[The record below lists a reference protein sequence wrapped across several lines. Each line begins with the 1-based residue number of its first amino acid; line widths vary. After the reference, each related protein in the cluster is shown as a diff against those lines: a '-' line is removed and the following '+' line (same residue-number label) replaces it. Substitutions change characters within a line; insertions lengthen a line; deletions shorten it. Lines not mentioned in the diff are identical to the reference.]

1 MPEASEL
8 SVREAAERLGV
19 HYMTAYGYVRTGRLD
34 ARREGAQWRIRRQ
47 AIDEMLEP
55 PRRRSHRAARGAH
68 ALPERL
74 AARLVASDERGAWT
88 LIERA
93 LISGLEPADVH
104 LDVIIPALRWIG
116 RQWRRGHLEI
126 SDEHCATTVAQR
138 LIARLGP
145 RFTARGR
152 TSGTIVLGC
161 VAGER
166 HAMASALLADLL
178 RSRRFTVVDLGGD
191 TPPAS
196 FVAAAR
202 AANRPRAV
210 LVGALTEGR
219 DAETAAT
226 LAALRNAD
234 LGVPLLAGGAGIA
247 GPEAARLLGAD
258 AWTGHD
264 GRAAMA
270 AVAAAT
276 SSRR

>member
-1 MPEASEL
+1 MPETSDL

-47 AIDEMLEP
+47 AVDQMLEP
-55 PRRRSHRAARGAH
+55 PTRRSRSTAR

-74 AARLVASDERGAWT
+74 AARMVASDERGAWT

-93 LISGLEPADVH
+93 LISGHEPADVH
-104 LDVIIPALRWIG
+104 LDVLIPALRWIG
-116 RQWRRGHLEI
+116 EQWRRGGLDI
-126 SDEHCATTVAQR
+126 NDEHCATTVAQR

-145 RFTARGR
+145 RFTQPGR
-152 TSGTIVLGC
+152 TAGTIVLGC
-161 VAGER
+161 VAGEH

-196 FVAAAR
+196 FVAATR

-210 LVGALTEGR
+210 LVGAIGDGR
-219 DAETAAT
+219 DAAVRAT
-226 LAALRNAD
+226 FAGLRDAD

-247 GPEAARLLGAD
+247 GPEAARALGAD
-258 AWTGHD
+258 GWTGHD
-264 GRAAMA
+264 GRAAIA
-270 AVAAAT
+270 AVTAMT
-276 SSRR
+276 SGRA

>member
-1 MPEASEL
+1 MPETSEL

-34 ARREGAQWRIRRQ
+34 ARREGAQWRIRQQ
-47 AIDEMLEP
+47 AVDQMLDP
-55 PRRRSHRAARGAH
+55 STQRGRTAPS

-93 LISGLEPADVH
+93 LIAGHEPADIH
-104 LDVIIPALRWIG
+104 LDAIIPALQWIG
-116 RQWRRGHLEI
+116 QQWQRGRLDI
-126 SDEHCATTVAQR
+126 SEEHCATTVAQR

-145 RFTARGR
+145 RFTRPGR

-161 VAGER
+161 VAGEQ

-191 TPPAS
+191 TPRAS
-196 FVAAAR
+196 FVAATR

-210 LVGALTEGR
+210 LVGAISDGR
-219 DAETAAT
+219 DAEVGTTLAT
-226 LAALRNAD
+226 LRAAD

-247 GPEAARLLGAD
+247 GLETARALGAD
-258 AWTGHD
+258 AWTGHN
-264 GRAAMA
+264 GRAAIA

-276 SSRR
+276 SGHR

>member
-55 PRRRSHRAARGAH
+55 RRRRSHRAAS

-74 AARLVASDERGAWT
+74 AARLVANDERGAWT

-93 LISGLEPADVH
+93 LISGLDPVDVH
-104 LDVIIPALRWIG
+104 LDAIIPALQWIG
-116 RQWRRGHLEI
+116 REWRRGRLDI

-145 RFTARGR
+145 RFTHPGR
-152 TSGTIVLGC
+152 TAGTIVLGC
-161 VAGER
+161 VAGEH

-178 RSRRFTVVDLGGD
+178 RSRRFTVVDLGSD
-191 TPPAS
+191 TPAAS
-196 FVAAAR
+196 FGDASTVVWKSLVAY
-202 AANRPRAV
+202 
-210 LVGALTEGR
+210 
-219 DAETAAT
+219 
-226 LAALRNAD
+226 AALA
-234 LGVPLLAGGAGIA
+234 LAQ
-247 GPEAARLLGAD
+247 
-258 AWTGHD
+258 
-264 GRAAMA
+264 
-270 AVAAAT
+270 
-276 SSRR
+276 